1 MDGSAYLQPPRNST
15 HRPARRNTTGSAA
28 TTVSSRPSRQL
39 TTSHAHH
46 QSTLPPG
53 HPRAF
58 DDVDA
63 FAQHG
68 QALGGGFSELD
79 PDILMQ
85 ADQIRRERQA
95 KRRQQEEREAEIVAL
110 KKETSK
116 DDNKVAVGNLIGED
130 HVNYVLMYN
139 MLTGIRIGVSNLLIG
154 MINCLIAL
162 RLGLKMSGEN

>member
-1 MDGSAYLQPPRNST
+1 
-15 HRPARRNTTGSAA
+15 
-28 TTVSSRPSRQL
+28 
-39 TTSHAHH
+39 
-46 QSTLPPG
+46 
-53 HPRAF
+53 
-58 DDVDA
+58 
-63 FAQHG
+63 
-68 QALGGGFSELD
+68 
-79 PDILMQ
+79 MQ

-139 MLTGIRIGVSNLLIG
+139 MLTGIRIGVSNFLIG

-162 RLGLKMSGEN
+162 PLGLKMSGEN

>member
-1 MDGSAYLQPPRNST
+1 
-15 HRPARRNTTGSAA
+15 
-28 TTVSSRPSRQL
+28 
-39 TTSHAHH
+39 
-46 QSTLPPG
+46 
-53 HPRAF
+53 
-58 DDVDA
+58 
-63 FAQHG
+63 
-68 QALGGGFSELD
+68 
-79 PDILMQ
+79 MQ

-139 MLTGIRIGVSNLLIG
+139 MLTGIRIGVSNFLTG